1 MGYCVSMNEC
11 DFKIKKENTSK
22 ALEIIK
28 ELVKK
33 GEEFRWVS
41 NEVLLEAENLKEALE
56 EFGYD
61 VIEDEKELKIFD
73 FLNEK
78 EGDELTM
85 FQAIAPVV
93 EEGSY
98 IEMYGEDGDTWR
110 WVFENGKCTE
120 KRPRVEW

>member
-1 MGYCVSMNEC
+1 MGSCVSMREC

-41 NEVLLEAENLKEALE
+41 NEIILEAENLKEVLE
-56 EFGYD
+56 EFGYE
-61 VIEDEKELKIFD
+61 VSEKETALEIED

-120 KRPRVEW
+120 KRPKVEW

>member
-1 MGYCVSMNEC
+1 MGYCVSMRES

-28 ELVKK
+28 GLVRE

-61 VIEDEKELKIFD
+61 VIEDEKELEIFD
-73 FLNEK
+73 FINEK

-85 FQAIAPVV
+85 FKAIAPVV

-110 WVFENGKCTE
+110 WVFENGKCIE
-120 KRPRVEW
+120 KRPKVEW

>member
-1 MGYCVSMNEC
+1 MGYCVSMRESN
-11 DFKIKKENTSK
+11 FKIQNENSPK

-28 ELVKK
+28 RLAREGK
-33 GEEFRWVS
+33 EFRWVS
-41 NEVLLEAENLKEALE
+41 NETLLEAENLKEALE
-56 EFGYD
+56 EFGYE
-61 VIEDEKELKIFD
+61 VFEKETELEILD
-73 FLNEK
+73 FVYEK
-78 EGDELTM
+78 LGDEFDM

-120 KRPRVEW
+120 KRPKVEW

>member
-1 MGYCVSMNEC
+1 MGYCVSMREC

-33 GEEFRWVS
+33 GKEFRWVS
-41 NEVLLEAENLKEALE
+41 NETLLEAKSLKDALE

-61 VIEDEKELKIFD
+61 TIEDERELEIFD
-73 FLNEK
+73 FMNEK
-78 EGDELTM
+78 LGDEFDM
-85 FQAIAPVV
+85 FQAIASVV

-110 WVFENGKCTE
+110 WVFENGKCIE
-120 KRPRVEW
+120 KRPKVEW